1 MKKIQW
7 CTNIYLLGEGKNLR
21 NALNKKLNSINT
33 SKIKPFALISRYYNY
48 INKLIIFYVE
58 TAYLFGQ

>member
-1 MKKIQW
+1 MKKIQG

-21 NALNKKLNSINT
+21 NALNRILIKFIT
-33 SKIKPFALISRYYNY
+33 SKIKPFALISRYNNR

-58 TAYLFGQ
+58 TAYLFG